1 MVEVYVR
8 LIQLGRKTID
18 NVPKIIRDQVVEK
31 LKESEVDDNE

>member
-18 NVPKIIRDQVVEK
+18 EVPKIIDRTFSFVFLIDYL
-31 LKESEVDDNE
+31 LK

>member
-18 NVPKIIRDQVVEK
+18 DVPKIIRDQVVEK
-31 LKESEVDDNE
+31 LKEREVDDNE